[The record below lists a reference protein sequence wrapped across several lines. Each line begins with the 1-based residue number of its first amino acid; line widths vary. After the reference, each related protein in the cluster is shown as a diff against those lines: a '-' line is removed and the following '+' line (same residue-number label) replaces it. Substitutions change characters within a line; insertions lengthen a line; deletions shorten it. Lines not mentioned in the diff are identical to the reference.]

1 MPQERPPGMVTACA
15 FQSDQARPRIRLSP
29 ISRLRSMPARS
40 RRERRSGASGPPS
53 TTGCCRSRRNSA
65 PQLPIL
71 AAGSRSRPRPPVT
84 ADQADLE
91 RPPHAAASS
100 SEAIIGN
107 AHELLDHGLT
117 ELRQVVLDIAEA
129 GLRAAHPGR
138 AVERLG
144 RYDGRMLEAGGGP
157 LFLAGG
163 RSNRGP
169 RWGEA
174 AG

>member
-1 MPQERPPGMVTACA
+1 
-15 FQSDQARPRIRLSP
+15 
-29 ISRLRSMPARS
+29 MPARS
-40 RRERRSGASGPPS
+40 RPERRSGANEPPS

-71 AAGSRSRPRPPVT
+71 AAGSRSRPRAPVT

-91 RPPHAAASS
+91 RPPHAAAPSS
-100 SEAIIGN
+100 GAIIGN

-129 GLRAAHPGR
+129 GLRAAHPRR

-144 RYDGRMLEAGGGP
+144 PYHRPP
-157 LFLAGG
+157 LQARG
-163 RSNRGP
+163 RSLDP
-169 RWGEA
+169 AA
-174 AG
+174 AGSIR

>member
-1 MPQERPPGMVTACA
+1 
-15 FQSDQARPRIRLSP
+15 
-29 ISRLRSMPARS
+29 MPARS
-40 RRERRSGASGPPS
+40 RPERRSGASGPPS

-91 RPPHAAASS
+91 RPPHAAAPS

-117 ELRQVVLDIAEA
+117 ELR
-129 GLRAAHPGR
+129 RGR
-138 AVERLG
+138 PRI
-144 RYDGRMLEAGGGP
+144 GGG
-157 LFLAGG
+157 G
-163 RSNRGP
+163 RGAP
-169 RWGEA
+169 PPPPPPPG
-174 AG
+174 